1 MKKKILSLVLA
12 VCLIIPCVFML
23 AGCNGKAYS
32 VKGKTLSYTDNV
44 VFVWKEGTTD
54 EQKTAYF
61 AEEWEGKTE
70 EEVINYLKEDLKRG
84 QIDLT
89 FNEDGTFVMKQTYTQ
104 EDGTSKTNEA
114 TYYYSQSSD
123 NKEIKIYYEKDYTA
137 ETAVSTTIT
146 FRDKSFY
153 AAWGEYDTEATVNVL
168 VELKKN

>member
-23 AGCNGKAYS
+23 TGCNGKAYS
-32 VKGKTLSYTDNV
+32 VVGKTLSYTDNII
-44 VFVWKEGTTD
+44 FVWKEGTTD

-61 AEEWEGKTE
+61 MEEWSGKTE
-70 EEVINYLKEDLKRG
+70 EEVINQLKEGLTKTTMT
-84 QIDLT
+84 IT
-89 FNEDGTFVMKQTYTQ
+89 FNEDGTLVAKQTYTQ
-104 EDGTSKTNEA
+104 EDGTSKTSEA

-137 ETAVSTTIT
+137 ETAASTTIT

-153 AAWGEYDTEATVNVL
+153 AAWGEYDAEATANVL